1 MNGCGQQELK
11 SISNHENCMVS
22 ESCYRAHI
30 LCHYFVVFSLVLF
43 FASFVRKR

>member
-22 ESCYRAHI
+22 ESCYSAHI
-30 LCHYFVVFSLVLF
+30 LCHLLVFSLVLF